1 MPHSVSQVP
10 LQPQAAGASVGVGA
24 DEPVLVPDKFPVQS
38 MEPSRQCP
46 ANTLQSFEMFS
57 FTSAEFVVLSEAST
71 DQRPVS
77 VFPDTVPVT
86 RPMLFARV
94 AVTVLP
100 VCTNVI
106 TPQSVFHVP
115 VQLQAAGATV
125 DVAVGIGVCVTV
137 GVGFDS
143 PPELQATTD
152 INRTLSSSVAIILET
167 FKSILLQLT
176 LRRGTALCRSQSHID
191 KCDL

>member
-1 MPHSVSQVP
+1 
-10 LQPQAAGASVGVGA
+10 
-24 DEPVLVPDKFPVQS
+24 
-38 MEPSRQCP
+38 
-46 ANTLQSFEMFS
+46 MFS